1 MDTHGDGWSRR
12 SSDSSPAGVSLV
24 CDLCCEDS
32 VFQHGMCSAGKAIID
47 NITDAIYGSRKT
59 ICVISRRYL
68 ESEWCSREIQVAR

>member
-1 MDTHGDGWSRR
+1 M
-12 SSDSSPAGVSLV
+12 
-24 CDLCCEDS
+24 E
-32 VFQHGMCSAGKAIID
+32 